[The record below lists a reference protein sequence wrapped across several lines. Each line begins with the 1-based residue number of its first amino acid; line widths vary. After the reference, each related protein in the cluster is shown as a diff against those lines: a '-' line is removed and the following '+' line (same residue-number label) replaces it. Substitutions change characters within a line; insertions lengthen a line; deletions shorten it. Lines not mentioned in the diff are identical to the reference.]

1 MNKKLRYILFI
12 TLALGVALSFFLVT
26 QNDNR
31 APETI
36 TKEPEVA
43 AQNTL
48 KIIAFGDSLTA
59 GYGVSQNEA
68 YPAQLEVLLEDAG
81 YQVSVLNAG
90 VSGETTRGNLERANF
105 IRSQNPDIV
114 IVGIGGNDA
123 LRALPIEETR
133 KNIIE
138 TLRILKSDEGA
149 PHILL
154 LEMQAPL
161 NAGTEY
167 KTEFDSLFQ
176 TIARDEELTLIPFIT
191 PEIFLD
197 TANKI
202 SDGIH
207 YNKQGYA
214 RVVTQYIL
222 PELLT
227 VLDGRADINN
237 YKSF

>member
-1 MNKKLRYILFI
+1 MNKKVLYIALI
-12 TLALGVALSFFLVT
+12 ILALGVALTFFLIT
-26 QNDNR
+26 QNTDR
-31 APETI
+31 VPETI
-36 TKEPEVA
+36 TEEPEVA
-43 AQNTL
+43 TQNEL

-68 YPAQLEVLLEDAG
+68 YPAQLEVLLQDAG
-81 YQVSVLNAG
+81 YRVSVLNAG

-105 IRSQNPDIV
+105 IRSQNPDII

-123 LRALPIEETR
+123 LRALPLAETR

-149 PHILL
+149 PVILL

-161 NAGTEY
+161 NAGTAY

-176 TIARDEELTLIPFIT
+176 TIAQDEGLTLIPFIT

-197 TANKI
+197 TTNKI

-214 RVVTQYIL
+214 KVVTQHIL

-227 VLDGRADINN
+227 VLNGRRDISN